1 MPKMSKATA
10 ATHQVFP
17 GYVDAYEQELG
28 DWNVS
33 IETNFADLD
42 QAPFFK
48 GAPDDRCQASH
59 VGYMIK
65 GKFGVRLADGSEEIF
80 EAGDA
85 FVIEPGHVPLM
96 FDGGEFVAFTSS
108 EDAKQQTAVMMPN
121 IVKYAQEHGI
131 ELPEQMTSS

>member
-17 GYVDAYEQELG
+17 GYVEAYEQELG
-28 DWNVS
+28 GWNVS
-33 IETNFADLD
+33 IESNFTDLD

-59 VGYMIK
+59 VGYVLK
-65 GKFGVRLADGSEEIF
+65 GRFGVRLADGSEEIY

-85 FVIEPGHVPLM
+85 FVLEPGHIPIM
-96 FDGGEFVAFTSS
+96 FEGGEFVAFTPS
-108 EDAKQQTAVMMPN
+108 EDAKRQTAVMMPN
-121 IVKYAQEHGI
+121 IMRFAQEHGI
-131 ELPEQMTSS
+131 DLSQVAGTS